1 MIKAIISKVN
11 NICVIGLGFVGLP
24 MSIVIAT
31 SKKIK
36 KQKVYGLEKNNK
48 HGNTIVNNLK
58 NNQFIINTED
68 AVLKKKYAECV
79 INKNFFPTTD
89 LGILK
94 KCKTVLISINF
105 EGKKNNFSNIIS
117 LTKKI
122 FEKISPNTLIIFE
135 TTFVPGTIE
144 KVVLPEAKKAI
155 SKRNL
160 NINDFYIGYSY
171 ERVMPGDKYYDSIVN
186 NLRVFSAINKKSK
199 IKVKKFFSSIINTNK
214 FPLTELDTITEC
226 EAAKILENSFRA
238 INIAFIDEWTKY
250 SLNMNLNLFNIID
263 SIKKRKT
270 HNNLMYPGLG
280 VGGYCLT
287 KDPLFVKKSN
297 KIFSKNNIKFPITDI
312 ATKINNNMPKTSFD
326 FIKRNLNLKKIKKIL
341 ILGLAYKG
349 EVSDKRYSQSITIID
364 MIKKF
369 NNKISFSIHD
379 FYITEKE
386 VINKIPNVSSYDL
399 IIACTGHKKY
409 RNSSF
414 KGLNRKKYFFDLNN
428 VLSGNQI
435 NLLRKKTKLF
445 CLGRNN

>member
-1 MIKAIISKVN
+1 MQPVKK
-11 NICVIGLGFVGLP
+11 
-24 MSIVIAT
+24 
-31 SKKIK
+31 KKI
-36 KQKVYGLEKNNK
+36 QKIYGLEKNNK
-48 HGNTIVNNLK
+48 HGNAIVNNLR
-58 NNQFIINTED
+58 NNKFIIDTED
-68 AVLKKKYAECV
+68 VILKKKYKEC
-79 INKNFFPTTD
+79 IKNQNFFPTTD
-89 LGILK
+89 LNILE
-94 KCKTVLISINF
+94 KCKTILISINF
-105 EGKKNNFSNIIS
+105 EGKKNNFLNIKS
-117 LTKKI
+117 LTRQIFDKI
-122 FEKISPNTLIIFE
+122 TPNTLVIFE
-135 TTFVPGTIE
+135 TTFIPGTIE
-144 KVVLPEAKKAI
+144 KVVLPEAKLTI

-160 NINDFYIGYSY
+160 SINDFYVGYSY

-186 NLRVFSAINKKSK
+186 NLRVFSGINKKSK
-199 IKVKKFFSSIINTNK
+199 IKVKNFFSSIINTEK

-297 KIFSKNNIKFPITDI
+297 ELFLKNDNKFPITDI

-326 FIKRNLNLKKIKKIL
+326 FIKRNSNLKKIKKIL

-349 EVSDKRYSQSITIID
+349 EVGDKRYSQSITIID

-399 IIACTGHKKY
+399 IIACTAHKKY
-409 RNSSF
+409 R
-414 KGLNRKKYFFDLNN
+414 KVP
-428 VLSGNQI
+428 VL
-435 NLLRKKTKLF
+435 KD
-445 CLGRNN
+445 

>member
-1 MIKAIISKVN
+1 MIKSKINKVHN
-11 NICVIGLGFVGLP
+11 TCVIGLGFVGLP

-31 SKKIK
+31 SKKINK
-36 KQKVYGLEKNNK
+36 YKVYGLEKNNK
-48 HGNTIVNNLK
+48 HGNKIVNNLK
-58 NNQFIINTED
+58 NNKFIIDTED
-68 AVLKKKYAECV
+68 IILKKKYKEC
-79 INKNFFPTTD
+79 IKNKNFFPTTD
-89 LGILK
+89 LDVLK
-94 KCKTVLISINF
+94 ECKTILISINF
-105 EGKKNNFSNIIS
+105 EGKKNNFSNIKS
-117 LTKKI
+117 LTRKI

-135 TTFVPGTIE
+135 TTFIPGTIE
-144 KVVLPEAKKAI
+144 KIVLPEAKLSI

-160 NINDFYIGYSY
+160 NINQFYIGYSY

-186 NLRVFSAINKKSK
+186 NLRVFSGINKKSK
-199 IKVKKFFSSIINTNK
+199 IKVKNFFSSIINTKK

-287 KDPLFVKKSN
+287 KDPSFVKKSN
-297 KIFSKNNIKFPITDI
+297 QLFLKNDIKFPITDI
-312 ATKINNNMPKTSFD
+312 ATKINNDMPKTSFD
-326 FIKRNLNLKKIKKIL
+326 FIKKNLNLKKIKKIL

-349 EVSDKRYSQSITIID
+349 EVGDKRYSQSITIIN

-369 NNKISFSIHD
+369 SSKINFSIHD
-379 FYITEKE
+379 FYIKEKE
-386 VINKIPNVSSYDL
+386 VINKIPDMSAYDL

-409 RNSSF
+409 RYVNF
-414 KGLNRKKYFFDLNN
+414 KGLSKKKYLFDLNN
-428 VLSGNQI
+428 VLSTNQI
-435 NLLRKKTKLF
+435 SKLKKKTNLF